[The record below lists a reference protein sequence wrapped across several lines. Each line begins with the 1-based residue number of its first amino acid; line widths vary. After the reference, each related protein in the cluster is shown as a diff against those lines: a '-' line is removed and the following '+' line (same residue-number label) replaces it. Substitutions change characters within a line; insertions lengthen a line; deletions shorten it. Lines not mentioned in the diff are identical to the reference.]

1 MKNITSCSEGYDL
14 LDPNGN
20 ITIKWDVTGWTGDG
34 YVDVDHD
41 KIFNIGTSNRLVG
54 SSAGVGQRKRLY
66 RPCLARRQYYV
77 EDSLRVANCCKGG
90 VLEAFAQDPAQALA
104 VLQFTVGNSGNT
116 NKTVALPHNFTLLSP
131 GPGYTCGPAVHVP
144 KSLFPSADGRRWT
157 EALMTWNVTCTY
169 SQFLAQRAPSCC
181 VSFSAFYDDTIV
193 PCPTCSCAC
202 LTNST
207 TPIITTPKT
216 LTNSQTCVDPEI
228 PAILNPLGTGANMPD
243 VLYCTQDMCPVK
255 IHWHVYINY
264 EEYWRVKLTVTNR
277 DFSKNFTDWNVVAQ
291 HPNFDNFTEAFSFSY
306 KPLNPYGSY
315 TNDTA
320 MFWGLPYYNQML
332 LQAGP
337 EGNVQSDLLFG
348 KDAKFTLS
356 NGWAFPSRIY
366 FNGDDCVLPEPQ
378 SFPTLPSSSHRAG
391 STPVEFL
398 VMLGIGAPALASYFF

>member
-1 MKNITSCSEGYDL
+1 MFNWQQYRHVSPPGWKLGWSWAKKEIIWTMLGAETVLQGDCAQYRTDPLPHCCAPTPVVVDL
-14 LDPNGN
+14 LPD
-20 ITIKWDVTGWTGDG
+20 
-34 YVDVDHD
+34 
-41 KIFNIGTSNRLVG
+41 
-54 SSAGVGQRKRLY
+54 
-66 RPCLARRQYYV
+66 V

-90 VLEAFAQDPAQALA
+90 VLQAFAQDPAQALA
-104 VLQFTVGNSGNT
+104 VLQITVGNSGNT

-216 LTNSQTCVDPEI
+216 LTNSQTCVDPNTPFSEI
-228 PAILNPLGTGANMPD
+228 PAILNPVGTGANMPD